1 MLIPNET
8 IPESRRAA
16 RRAVDF
22 PIELVASSWD
32 RPVASR
38 CTDLSPFGM
47 WLETTLPLVE
57 GDDVVVCFT
66 PPQRQRPMTLF
77 ARVRHV
83 VRDDLGVRS
92 QAFGVGLEFENAT
105 VFEEKTLGDALVGM
119 PPRLPTAKRESGVQP
134 IVTC

>member
-1 MLIPNET
+1 MVKSQED

-22 PIELVASSWD
+22 RIDLVTSSWD

-47 WLETTLPLVE
+47 WLETTLPVVE
-57 GDDVVVCFT
+57 GDQVVACFS
-66 PPQRQRPMTLF
+66 PPHRDKEMTVF

-83 VRDDLGVRS
+83 VRDDLGVRA
-92 QAFGVGLEFENAT
+92 QAFGVGLEFENVT
-105 VFEEKTLGDALVGM
+105 VFEEKTLGDALQGM
-119 PPRLPTAKRESGVQP
+119 PPRLPTGKRESGVQP
-134 IVTC
+134 IVAC

>member
-1 MLIPNET
+1 MVISQED
-8 IPESRRAA
+8 IPESRRTA

-22 PIELVASSWD
+22 SIDLVTSSWD

-38 CTDLSPFGM
+38 CVDLSPLGM
-47 WLETTLPLVE
+47 WLETTLPVVE
-57 GDDVVVCFT
+57 GDEVVVCFS
-66 PPQRQRPMTLF
+66 PPHRQREMAIF

-83 VRDDLGVRS
+83 VRDDLGVRAR
-92 QAFGVGLEFENAT
+92 AFGVGLEFENAT
-105 VFEEKTLGDALVGM
+105 VFEKKTLADALHGM